1 MSLLEID
8 GSFGEGGGQILRTSL
23 SLSLLTGKAFRID
36 RIRAGREKPG
46 LLRQHL
52 TAVEAAARAGGAKVE
67 GAEVGSRCLT
77 FVPGPVRAGGY
88 RFAVGT
94 AGSATLVLQTVLP
107 ALMLASG
114 ESTLTLE
121 GGTHNP
127 AAPPFDFLARTFLPL
142 IERMGPR
149 VKLDFER
156 YGFYP
161 AGGGCFRVAI
171 RPVEKLTPL
180 HLGERGEVVSRRI
193 LALVVNL
200 PFHIAQREAET
211 VAARLEWGPETIAKR
226 SAKESLSAG
235 NVVMVEVGSAE
246 VNEMFTGFGQRGVT
260 AEEVAAGAANEALE
274 YLSSTAVAGEHLAD
288 QLLLPMAIAGA
299 GSFTAVKLNLHARTN
314 MEVIA
319 RFLPVRFRT
328 DVESGCVRVQ
338 IS

>member
-52 TAVEAAARAGGAKVE
+52 TAVEAAARIGGAKVE
-67 GAEVGSRCLT
+67 GAEVGSKCLT
-77 FVPGPVRAGGY
+77 FVPGPVRAGDY
-88 RFAVGT
+88 RYAVGT
-94 AGSATLVLQTVLP
+94 AGSATLVFQTVLP

-127 AAPPFDFLARTFLPL
+127 AAPPFDFLERTFLPL

-161 AGGGCFRVAI
+161 AGGGRFRATI
-171 RPVEKLTPL
+171 TPVEKLTPL
-180 HLGERGEVVSRRI
+180 HLGERGEILSRRI

-200 PFHIAQREAET
+200 PFHIARREAET
-211 VAARLEWGPETIAKR
+211 AAARLNWGPETHAKR
-226 SAKESLSAG
+226 ASKESLSAG
-235 NVVMVEVGSAE
+235 NVVTVEAGSAD
-246 VNEMFTGFGQRGVT
+246 VTEMFTGFGQRGVS
-260 AEEVAAGAANEALE
+260 AEDVASRAADEALE
-274 YLSSTAVAGEHLAD
+274 YLASTAVAGEHLAD

-299 GSFTAVKLNLHARTN
+299 GTFTAVKLNLHARTN

-319 RFLPVRFRT
+319 RFLPVRFETSAEAR
-328 DVESGCVRVQ
+328 CVRVQ